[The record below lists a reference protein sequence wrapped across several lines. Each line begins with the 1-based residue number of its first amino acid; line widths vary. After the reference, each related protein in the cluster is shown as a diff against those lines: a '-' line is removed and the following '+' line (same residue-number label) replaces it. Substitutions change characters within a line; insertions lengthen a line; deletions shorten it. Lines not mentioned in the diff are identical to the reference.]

1 MAEGTQKKKKNSN
14 IYWIIGVL
22 IVVAIILVVALAA
35 RRSSAQRPYQE
46 SYQAMGTIITS
57 TIYGDSQGDAKKISR
72 ECKDEIDRLE
82 KEDISWRIKGSDVWN
97 INHNGS
103 ATVDPA
109 TAQAIRQCL
118 DVAAHADG
126 NYDITIGKLSTL
138 WNIGTEDAR
147 LPSQSEINAALPYVD
162 WHKVK
167 VNGNNVSVGKGQF
180 LDLGGIGKG
189 YAADKCAQILKKDNA
204 TGGAVAVGGSIALY
218 GKNPTRENG
227 VWNIG
232 IQDPKDTHNETCMTF
247 ETGPCF
253 VSTSGDYE
261 KVLVVNGKKYHHI
274 LDPRTGYPAQ
284 TDVTSVTVVCN
295 NGALSDA
302 LATCCFMYGYGQKS
316 LDLLKHYNAEAVFI
330 GKDGSI
336 RATSGIRDKLVITN
350 TNYHFA

>member
-1 MAEGTQKKKKNSN
+1 MAEGTKKKKNSN

-22 IVVAIILVVALAA
+22 IVAAVILIVALNAKK
-35 RRSSAQRPYQE
+35 SSGNAPYQE
-46 SYQAMGTIITS
+46 SYQAMGTVISS
-57 TIYGDSQGDAKKISR
+57 TIYGDSQKKAGKISD

-82 KEDISWRIKGSDVWN
+82 KEDISWRKKGSDVWN
-97 INHNGS
+97 INKYGE
-103 ATVDPA
+103 ADVDPA

-147 LPSQSEINAALPYVD
+147 KPSQAEIDAALPYVD
-162 WHKVK
+162 YHKVI
-167 VNGNNVSVGKGQF
+167 VNGNHVKVGKGQF

-189 YAADKCAQILKKDNA
+189 YAADKCAEILKKDNA
-204 TGGAVAVGGSIALY
+204 VGGAVAVGGSICLY
-218 GKNPTRENG
+218 GKNPSRTNG
-227 VWNIG
+227 HWNIG
-232 IQDPKDTHNETCMTF
+232 IQDPNGTHNETCMTF

-261 KVLVVNGKKYHHI
+261 KVLVVDGKKYHHI

-284 TDVTSVTVVCN
+284 TDVTSVTVVCD

-330 GKDGSI
+330 AKDGSI
-336 RATSGIRDKLVITN
+336 YATSGIKNNLVLTN
-350 TNYHFA
+350 SNYHFA